1 MGLLMKIP
9 SDKKHEY
16 CQVNQVHTPKRN
28 IHAQKMMLLIW
39 WSQEGTVYH
48 ELLKPGEMIRAVR

>member
-1 MGLLMKIP
+1 MKIP